1 MSSVVGREAPHPA
14 EPETDAVPAVADAA
28 VAAAPDAAASAAPR
42 RERQYL
48 ARGIWALVYLAAAY
62 TVWAAASLLFPILFA
77 VVMALLLAPV
87 VGMLARMHVP
97 EPLGAALVVVALLAG
112 VTLLAMHLYAP
123 VQRWVNAGP
132 SEMREMQ
139 RKLRVLR
146 QPVEAVKEAGDKVAA
161 MTGETKANPPAVA
174 VERSDPLAMV
184 RQAQS
189 LFFTAL
195 TTLMLIYFLLASGDL
210 FLRKAVRVIPRF
222 RDKIRAVEITR
233 EVKREIGQYFVTSTL
248 INTGLGVA
256 TGVAMWLLGM
266 PTPALWGVA
275 VALLN
280 FIPYIGP
287 TIGVAVLGVI
297 AVLTFDSGLE
307 MIAPP
312 LVYLLLHFVEG
323 QIVGPLVFGQR
334 LAMNPVVIFVWVLV
348 WAWLWGIGGVI
359 LAVPLLVAVRIFAS
373 HVPSAAPLA
382 QFLARD

>member
-1 MSSVVGREAPHPA
+1 MSSIVGPAASLPAAPEPAAPHPA
-14 EPETDAVPAVADAA
+14 SEE
-28 VAAAPDAAASAAPR
+28 AAAAAPR

-48 ARGIWALVYLAAAY
+48 TRGIWALVYLAAGY

-77 VVMALLLAPV
+77 VMMSLLLAPV
-87 VGMLARMHVP
+87 VGVLARMRVP
-97 EPLGAALVVVALLAG
+97 EPLGAALVVVALLGG
-112 VTLLAMHLYAP
+112 VILLAMHLYAP
-123 VQRWVNAGP
+123 VERWVSAGP
-132 SEMREMQ
+132 AEVREMQ

-161 MTGETKANPPAVA
+161 MTGDAKAKPPAVA
-174 VERSDPLAMV
+174 IERTDSLAMV
-184 RQAQS
+184 RTAQS
-189 LFFTAL
+189 VFFTAL

-210 FLRKAVRVIPRF
+210 FLRKLVRIIPRF
-222 RDKIRAVEITR
+222 RDKIRAVEISR
-233 EVKREIGQYFVTSTL
+233 QVKREIGQYFVTTTL
-248 INTGLGVA
+248 INAGLGVA
-256 TGVAMWLLGM
+256 TGLAMWLLGM

-287 TIGVAVLGVI
+287 AIGVAILGVV
-297 AVLTFDSGLE
+297 AVLTFDPGIA
-307 MIAPP
+307 MVAPP
-312 LVYLLLHFVEG
+312 LVYLVLHFIEG
-323 QIVGPLVFGQR
+323 QIIGPLVFGQR

-348 WAWLWGIGGVI
+348 WAWLWGIGGIV